1 MGEMMPTTT
10 GPRYVADVLR
20 GYGVTHVFFVPQMLL
35 ETLTGM
41 EGMGIRRVL
50 VHGEKAAAYMADGYA
65 RASGRPGVCMAQHVG
80 ASNLAAGLRD
90 AYLACSPVIAVTGG
104 PAPAARYR
112 HAYQELEDF
121 TQFDHTTKLNARV
134 DHIARLPDML
144 RQAFREATTGAPGP
158 VHLQI
163 GGHHAEAVMTEAD
176 LALRIEDAFKQVPAY
191 RPSADPAQVE
201 AALRLI
207 AAAERPIIVAG
218 GGVAW
223 SKAQAEVVALAER
236 LSIPVATSLNAKG
249 TILDTHPLAVGV
261 VGTYSRACANRA
273 VAEADLVFFVGSH
286 TGGQVTA
293 RWQVPK
299 PGTRIIHL
307 DIDAREIGRNY
318 PTEQALLGDARTV
331 LRQMLD
337 ATTEKRGGRRGPWL
351 SRVRQLVEEWRA
363 SVAGNVNSDVVPM
376 RPERVCREIT
386 RVLPEN
392 AVLVSDTGHS
402 GIWTGAFVEFTR
414 PGQRLIRCA
423 GSLGWGFPG
432 ALGVKCALPDRPVV
446 CFAGDGGL
454 YYHLAELETAAR
466 YGINLVIVVNNNGA
480 LNQEIPHFDR
490 AYGGDPEERGRE
502 MWGFNPV
509 DFARVAES
517 LGCVGMRV
525 EKAGE
530 MAPAIE
536 RALAA
541 GRPVLI
547 DTISDHRAFS
557 PKTWTGAES
566 SAH

>member
-1 MGEMMPTTT
+1 MPKVT
-10 GPRYVADVLR
+10 GPRFVADTLR

-35 ETLTGM
+35 ETLTSM
-41 EGMGIRRVL
+41 EGMGIRRVM

-65 RASGRPGVCMAQHVG
+65 RASGRPGVCIAQHVG

-90 AYLACSPVIAVTGG
+90 AFLACSPVIAMTGG

-121 TQFDHTTKLNARV
+121 TQFDHTTKLNARI

-176 LALRIEDAFKQVPAY
+176 LALRVENEFKQVPAY
-191 RPSADPAQVE
+191 RPAADPAQVTS
-201 AALRLI
+201 ALKLL

-273 VAEADLVFFVGSH
+273 VGEADLVFFIGSH

-299 PGTRIIHL
+299 PGTRVVHL

-331 LRQMLD
+331 LRQMI
-337 ATTEKRGGRRGPWL
+337 EKAAKESAGKRAQWVA
-351 SRVRQLVEEWRA
+351 RVQQLVKEWRI
-363 SVAGNVNSDVVPM
+363 SVADKLSSEAMPM

-402 GIWTGAFVEFTR
+402 GIWTGAWVEFTR

-432 ALGVKCALPDRPVV
+432 ALGVKCALPDAPVV
-446 CFAGDGGL
+446 CFAGDGGF

-466 YGINLVIVVNNNGA
+466 YGINLVVVVNNNGA

-490 AYGGDPEERGRE
+490 AYGSDPDERGRE
-502 MWGFNPV
+502 MWGFSQVN
-509 DFARVAES
+509 FAKVAES

-525 EKAGE
+525 ETPSE

-536 RALAA
+536 RALDA
-541 GRPVLI
+541 GRPVVI
-547 DTISDHRAFS
+547 DTVTDHRAFS
-557 PKTWTGAES
+557 PKTWTGAVS
-566 SAH
+566 DGH

>member
-1 MGEMMPTTT
+1 MPKVT
-10 GPRYVADVLR
+10 GARFVADMLR

-35 ETLTGM
+35 ETLTSM
-41 EGMGIRRVL
+41 EGMGIRRVM

-65 RASGRPGVCMAQHVG
+65 RASGRPGICMAQHVG

-90 AYLACSPVIAVTGG
+90 ACLAGSPVIAMTGG

-134 DHIARLPDML
+134 DHIGRLPDML

-163 GGHHAEAVMTEAD
+163 GGHHAESVLMEAD
-176 LALRIEDAFKQVPAY
+176 LALRIEEQFKQVPAY
-191 RPSADPAQVE
+191 RPAADASQVA
-201 AALRLI
+201 AALKLL
-207 AAAERPIIVAG
+207 ATAERPIIVAG

-223 SKAQAEVVALAER
+223 SRARAEVAALAER
-236 LSIPVATSLNAKG
+236 LRIPVATSLHAKG
-249 TILDTHPLAVGV
+249 TVLDTHPLGVGV

-273 VAEADLVFFVGSH
+273 VAEADLVFFIGSH
-286 TGGQVTA
+286 AGSQVTA
-293 RWQVPK
+293 RWQIPK
-299 PGTRIIHL
+299 AGTRVIHL
-307 DIDAREIGRNY
+307 DIDAKEIGRNY

-331 LRQMLD
+331 LRQMLE
-337 ATTEKRGGRRGPWL
+337 AAPSGNAEKRASWL
-351 SRVRQLVEEWRA
+351 ARVRVLVEEWRA
-363 SVAGNVNSDVVPM
+363 SVAASISSDAVPM
-376 RPERVCREIT
+376 RPERVCREVS

-402 GIWTGAFVEFTR
+402 GIWTGAFVDLTR

-432 ALGVKCALPDRPVV
+432 ALGVKCALPDKPVV
-446 CFAGDGGL
+446 CFAGDGGF

-466 YGINLVIVVNNNGA
+466 YGINLVVIVNNNGA

-490 AYGGDPEERGRE
+490 AYGGDPDERGRE
-502 MWGFNPV
+502 MWGFNAV
-509 DFARVAES
+509 NFAKVAES

-525 EKAGE
+525 EKPSE
-530 MAPAIE
+530 MGPALE

-541 GRPVLI
+541 RRPVVI
-547 DTISDHRAFS
+547 DTVTDHRAFS
-557 PKTWTGAES
+557 PRTWTGAES
-566 SAH
+566 AAH

>member
-1 MGEMMPTTT
+1 MPKVT
-10 GPRYVADVLR
+10 GPRFVADTLR

-35 ETLTGM
+35 ETLTSM
-41 EGMGIRRVL
+41 EGMGIRRVM

-65 RASGRPGVCMAQHVG
+65 RASGRPGVCIAQHVG

-90 AYLACSPVIAVTGG
+90 AFLACSPVIAMTGG

-121 TQFDHTTKLNARV
+121 TQFDHTTKLNARI

-176 LALRIEDAFKQVPAY
+176 LALRVESEFTQVPAY
-191 RPSADPAQVE
+191 RPGADPAQVTS
-201 AALRLI
+201 ALKLL

-273 VAEADLVFFVGSH
+273 VGEADLVFFIGSH

-299 PGTRIIHL
+299 PGTRVVHL

-331 LRQMLD
+331 LRQMI
-337 ATTEKRGGRRGPWL
+337 EKAAKESAGKRAQWVA
-351 SRVRQLVEEWRA
+351 RVQQLVKEWRI
-363 SVAGNVNSDVVPM
+363 SVADKLSSEAMPM

-402 GIWTGAFVEFTR
+402 GIWTGAWVEFTR

-432 ALGVKCALPDRPVV
+432 ALGVKCALPDAPVV
-446 CFAGDGGL
+446 CFAGDGGF

-466 YGINLVIVVNNNGA
+466 YGINLVVVVNNNGA

-490 AYGGDPEERGRE
+490 AYGSDPDERGRE
-502 MWGFNPV
+502 MWGFSQVN
-509 DFARVAES
+509 FAKVAES

-525 EKAGE
+525 ETPSE
-530 MAPAIE
+530 MAPALE
-536 RALAA
+536 RALDA
-541 GRPVLI
+541 GRPVVI
-547 DTISDHRAFS
+547 DTVTDHRAFS
-557 PKTWTGAES
+557 PKTWTGAMS
-566 SAH
+566 DGH

>member
-1 MGEMMPTTT
+1 MPKVT
-10 GPRYVADVLR
+10 GPRFVADTLR

-35 ETLTGM
+35 ETLTSM
-41 EGMGIRRVL
+41 EGMGIRRVM

-65 RASGRPGVCMAQHVG
+65 RASGRPGVCIAQHVG

-90 AYLACSPVIAVTGG
+90 AFLACSPVIAMTGG

-121 TQFDHTTKLNARV
+121 TQFDHTTKLNARI

-176 LALRIEDAFKQVPAY
+176 LALRVENEFKQVPAY
-191 RPSADPAQVE
+191 RPAADPAQVTS
-201 AALRLI
+201 ALKLL

-273 VAEADLVFFVGSH
+273 VGEADLVFFIGSH

-299 PGTRIIHL
+299 PGTRVVHL

-331 LRQMLD
+331 LRQMI
-337 ATTEKRGGRRGPWL
+337 EKAAKESAGKRAQWVA
-351 SRVRQLVEEWRA
+351 RVQQLVKEWRI
-363 SVAGNVNSDVVPM
+363 SVADKLSSEAMPM

-402 GIWTGAFVEFTR
+402 GIWTGAWVEFTR

-432 ALGVKCALPDRPVV
+432 ALGVKCALPDAPVV
-446 CFAGDGGL
+446 CFAGDGGF

-466 YGINLVIVVNNNGA
+466 YGINLVVVVNNNGA

-490 AYGGDPEERGRE
+490 AYGSDPDERGRE
-502 MWGFNPV
+502 MWGFSQVN
-509 DFARVAES
+509 FAKVAES

-525 EKAGE
+525 ETPSE

-536 RALAA
+536 RALDA
-541 GRPVLI
+541 GRPVVI
-547 DTISDHRAFS
+547 DTVTDHRAFS
-557 PKTWTGAES
+557 PKTWTGAMS
-566 SAH
+566 DGH

>member
-1 MGEMMPTTT
+1 MPKVT
-10 GPRYVADVLR
+10 GPRFVADTLR

-35 ETLTGM
+35 ETLTSM
-41 EGMGIRRVL
+41 EGMGIRRVM

-65 RASGRPGVCMAQHVG
+65 RASGRPGVCIAQHVG

-90 AYLACSPVIAVTGG
+90 AFLACSPVIAMTGG

-121 TQFDHTTKLNARV
+121 TQFDHTTKLNARI

-176 LALRIEDAFKQVPAY
+176 LALRVESEFTQVPAY
-191 RPSADPAQVE
+191 RPGADPAQVTS
-201 AALRLI
+201 ALKLL

-273 VAEADLVFFVGSH
+273 VGEADLVFFIGSH

-299 PGTRIIHL
+299 PGTRVVHL

-331 LRQMLD
+331 LRQMLEE
-337 ATTEKRGGRRGPWL
+337 AAKESAGKRAQWVA
-351 SRVRQLVEEWRA
+351 RVQQLVEEWRN
-363 SVAGNVNSDVVPM
+363 SVAEKLSSEAMPM

-402 GIWTGAFVEFTR
+402 GIWTGAWVEFTR

-432 ALGVKCALPDRPVV
+432 ALGVKCALPDAPVV
-446 CFAGDGGL
+446 CFAGDGGF

-466 YGINLVIVVNNNGA
+466 YGINLVVVVNNNGA

-490 AYGGDPEERGRE
+490 AYGSDPDERGRE
-502 MWGFNPV
+502 MWGFSQVN
-509 DFARVAES
+509 FAKVAES

-525 EKAGE
+525 ETPSE

-536 RALAA
+536 RALDA
-541 GRPVLI
+541 GRPVVI
-547 DTISDHRAFS
+547 DTVTDHRAFS
-557 PKTWTGAES
+557 PKTWTGAMS
-566 SAH
+566 DGH